1 MSAAESESDPSA
13 KKKVVLSLCMIVRD
27 AERTLPA
34 CLTSIKPWVDE
45 MVVVDTGSHDKT
57 VDIAKSFGAN
67 DWFMLA
73 VGPVWIGQQYIA
85 WMWTILGG
93 GL

>member
-1 MSAAESESDPSA
+1 MGEAAVLGP
-13 KKKVVLSLCMIVRD
+13 VVLDNMQPVVWIVTVPF
-27 AERTLPA
+27 AVL
-34 CLTSIKPWVDE
+34 CLTSI
-45 MVVVDTGSHDKT
+45 VVRLYTRRFIVK
-57 VDIAKSFGAN
+57 VFGADN
-67 DWFMLA
+67 WFMLA